1 MRFIDIYYPHGQIE
15 VSRFYRLPRT
25 LAYLPELCSLSSDA
39 KLLYTLMLDR
49 LGLSIQNAWYDAS
62 GRIYIYFSIDE
73 VQRQLNCS
81 RQKAMRVLS
90 ELDDKKGVGLIQRVK
105 QGQGKPSRIYVRQIP
120 DVEFSLE
127 TALENLK
134 KAQKP
139 SSESILQAV

>member
-1 MRFIDIYYPHGQIE
+1 
-15 VSRFYRLPRT
+15 
-25 LAYLPELCSLSSDA
+25 
-39 KLLYTLMLDR
+39 MLDR